1 MSDFIIRTEEL
12 SDEQIKELYV
22 PTQND
27 KKILEQLKS
36 QSPVLLVGSRGVGKS
51 FLSKISQIN
60 LMENFEKEK
69 IFPVFITF
77 RSVSL
82 IQSGNSKQFEL
93 WMLNRICT
101 CIIRELKKAGMING
115 TKWKFGNISGE
126 ETRNCKSLETLINI
140 NEKFENTWKHPGEII
155 ETSNIP
161 TIDEFMDIVED
172 MCIDLKIKRIVC
184 FIDEAAHI
192 FIPEQQRQFFTLFRE
207 IRSPYIKCNASIYP
221 GVTCFGDRFE
231 PMHDAV
237 VINMCRDIKED
248 SYVENM
254 KEMVTR
260 QVKDSDLLKAMMIN
274 GQNFSILAYAAGG
287 NPRLLLRSIEKIRSF
302 NSNTI
307 NSVFREF
314 YREEIW
320 MEQSG
325 LAEKYP
331 GNSIFIDWGRKFVE
345 EIVIPELKD
354 KNDRFLSTNKSTTA
368 YFWIHRNSPQA
379 VKEALRILEYT
390 GVIKQ
395 QALGIKATNAEIG
408 TRYEVN
414 IGCLLAFEAN
424 PQQKAMDIINN
435 LSLGRMSEYGANSK
449 AYNDLLSAVPK
460 FSEPDMSECLKK
472 QLSKS
477 IKVLEI
483 TQWQKSKL
491 VELNVKTIG
500 ELLFSTESKLMQA
513 YYVGEVKARQMKNAA
528 MAAVFEY
535 LFG

>member
-1 MSDFIIRTEEL
+1 MNDFIIRTEEL
-12 SDEQIKELYV
+12 SNEQIKELYV
-22 PTQND
+22 PTPND
-27 KKILEQLKS
+27 NKILEQLKS

-51 FLSKISQIN
+51 FLCKISQID
-60 LMENFEKEK
+60 LLDNFETEK

-101 CIIRELKKAGMING
+101 SIIRELKKAGIING

-126 ETRNCKSLETLINI
+126 KTSNCQSLETLMEINK
-140 NEKFENTWKHPGEII
+140 KFENTWKNPGEIV
-155 ETSNIP
+155 EASCIP

-172 MCIDLKIKRIVC
+172 ICIDLEIKRIVC
-184 FIDEAAHI
+184 YIDEAAHI

-207 IRSPYIKCNASIYP
+207 IRSQYIKCNASIYP

-237 VINMCRDIKED
+237 VVNMCRDIREAL
-248 SYVENM
+248 YVENM
-254 KEMVTR
+254 KEMVRR
-260 QVKDSDLLKAMMIN
+260 QIKDSDLLKTMMIN
-274 GQNFSILAYAAGG
+274 GENFTILAYAAGG
-287 NPRLLLRSIEKIRSF
+287 NPRLLLRSIEKINSF
-302 NSNTI
+302 SSNMI

-314 YREEIW
+314 YREEVW

-331 GNSIFIDWGRKFVE
+331 GNSIFIDWGRKFIE

-354 KNDRFLSTNKSTTA
+354 KNDRFLALNKGTTA

-395 QALGIKATNAEIG
+395 QAIGIKATNAEIG

-414 IGCLLAFEAN
+414 LGCLLAFEAK
-424 PQQKAMDIINN
+424 PQQRAMDIISN
-435 LSLGRMSEYGANSK
+435 LSLARMSEYGANSK
-449 AYNDLLSAVPK
+449 NYNDLLVAVPK
-460 FSEPDMSECLKK
+460 FNEPNMSECLKK
-472 QLSKS
+472 QLGKS
-477 IKVLEI
+477 VEVLEL
-483 TQWQKSKL
+483 TPWQKNKL
-491 VELNVKTIG
+491 IKLDIKTIG
-500 ELLFSTESKLMQA
+500 ELLLSTESKLMQA

>member
-82 IQSGNSKQFEL
+82 IQSGNSK
-93 WMLNRICT
+93 
-101 CIIRELKKAGMING
+101 
-115 TKWKFGNISGE
+115 
-126 ETRNCKSLETLINI
+126 
-140 NEKFENTWKHPGEII
+140 
-155 ETSNIP
+155 
-161 TIDEFMDIVED
+161 
-172 MCIDLKIKRIVC
+172 
-184 FIDEAAHI
+184 
-192 FIPEQQRQFFTLFRE
+192 
-207 IRSPYIKCNASIYP
+207 
-221 GVTCFGDRFE
+221 
-231 PMHDAV
+231 
-237 VINMCRDIKED
+237 D

-500 ELLFSTESKLMQA
+500 ELLLSTESKLMQA

>member
-1 MSDFIIRTEEL
+1 
-12 SDEQIKELYV
+12 
-22 PTQND
+22 
-27 KKILEQLKS
+27 
-36 QSPVLLVGSRGVGKS
+36 
-51 FLSKISQIN
+51 
-60 LMENFEKEK
+60 
-69 IFPVFITF
+69 
-77 RSVSL
+77 
-82 IQSGNSKQFEL
+82 
-93 WMLNRICT
+93 
-101 CIIRELKKAGMING
+101 
-115 TKWKFGNISGE
+115 
-126 ETRNCKSLETLINI
+126 
-140 NEKFENTWKHPGEII
+140 
-155 ETSNIP
+155 
-161 TIDEFMDIVED
+161 MDIVED

-472 QLSKS
+472 QLTGKMRNIKRVSQFDLCIAVLAVEGDMELIIKS
-477 IKVLEI
+477 YFDTVGFGVI
-483 TQWQKSKL
+483 QCR
-491 VELNVKTIG
+491 
-500 ELLFSTESKLMQA
+500 
-513 YYVGEVKARQMKNAA
+513 YYFIHSHYPF
-528 MAAVFEY
+528 FEKRCW
-535 LFG
+535 

>member
-1 MSDFIIRTEEL
+1 MSNFVIRTEEL

-60 LMENFEKEK
+60 LLENFGDER

-82 IQSGNSKQFEL
+82 IQSGNEKQFEL

-101 CIIRELKKAGMING
+101 NIIRELRKVGIITG
-115 TKWKFGNISGE
+115 TKWRFGNVSGE
-126 ETRNCKSLETLINI
+126 EMQNSKCIDSLMEIND
-140 NEKFENTWKHPGEII
+140 KFESTWRNPGEII

-161 TIDEFMDIVED
+161 TIDEFMDVVED
-172 MCIDLKIKRIVC
+172 MCIELNIKRIVC
-184 FIDEAAHI
+184 YIDEAAHI

-207 IRSPYIKCNASIYP
+207 IRSQYIKCNASIYP

-237 VINMCRDIKED
+237 VVNMCRDIREE
-248 SYVENM
+248 SYVKNM
-254 KEMVTR
+254 KEMVFK
-260 QVKDSDLLKAMMIN
+260 QAKDSELQKRMLSN
-274 GQNFSILAYAAGG
+274 GLNFTILAYASGG
-287 NPRLLLRSIEKIRSF
+287 NPRLLLRSIEKI
-302 NSNTI
+302 NDLNTKTI
-307 NSVFREF
+307 NNVFREF
-314 YREEIW
+314 YREEVW
-320 MEQSG
+320 MEQSA

-331 GNSIFIDWGRKFVE
+331 GNSMFIDWGRKFIE
-345 EIVIPELKD
+345 DIVIPELKD
-354 KNDRFLSTNKSTTA
+354 KNDRFLAMKKSTTA

-379 VKEALRILEYT
+379 VKESLRILEYT

-414 IGCLLAFEAN
+414 IGCLLAFEVN
-424 PQQKAMDIINN
+424 PRQKAMDIINN
-435 LSLGRMSEYGANSK
+435 LSLGRMSEYGANNK
-449 AYNDLLSAVPK
+449 YYNELLSAIPK
-460 FSEPDMSECLKK
+460 FNEPNMSECLKK

-477 IKVLEI
+477 INVLEL
-483 TQWQKSKL
+483 TEWQKRKL
-491 VELNVKTIG
+491 IDLNVNTIG
-500 ELLFSTESKLMQA
+500 ELLSSSESKLMQA
-513 YYVGEVKARQMKNAA
+513 YYVGEVKARRMKNAA

>member
-1 MSDFIIRTEEL
+1 MSNFIIRTEEL

-51 FLSKISQIN
+51 FLSKISQIS
-60 LMENFEKEK
+60 LLEGFEEER

-82 IQSGNSKQFEL
+82 IQSGNDKQFEL
-93 WMLNRICT
+93 WMLNKICT
-101 CIIRELKKAGMING
+101 SIIRELKKVGIISG
-115 TKWKFGNISGE
+115 VKWKFGNVSGE
-126 ETRNCKSLETLINI
+126 EMKNSKSLDILIEI
-140 NEKFENTWKHPGEII
+140 NQKFENSWRTPGEII
-155 ETSNIP
+155 ETNCIP
-161 TIDEFMDIVED
+161 TVDEFMDIVED
-172 MCIDLKIKRIVC
+172 LCIELGIKRIVC

-207 IRSPYIKCNASIYP
+207 IRSQYIKCNASIYP
-221 GVTCFGDRFE
+221 GVTCFGDNFE

-237 VINMCRDIKED
+237 MINMCRDIREE
-248 SYVENM
+248 SYIENM
-254 KEMVTR
+254 KEMVKK
-260 QVKDSDLLKAMMIN
+260 QVKESELLKAMLTN
-274 GQNFSILAYAAGG
+274 GQNFTILAYAAGG
-287 NPRLLLRSIEKIRSF
+287 NPRLLLRSIEKV
-302 NSNTI
+302 SNFKSTTVNNI
-307 NSVFREF
+307 FREF
-314 YREEIW
+314 YREEVW
-320 MEQSG
+320 AEQSG

-331 GNSIFIDWGRKFVE
+331 GNSMFIDWGRKFIE
-345 EIVIPELKD
+345 TIVIPELKN
-354 KNDRFLSTNKSTTA
+354 KNDKFLSLNKSTTA

-395 QALGIKATNAEIG
+395 QALGIRATNAEIG
-408 TRYEVN
+408 VRYEVN
-414 IGCLLAFEAN
+414 LGCLLSFEAN
-424 PQQKAMDIINN
+424 PQQRAKEIIRN

-449 AYNDLLSAVPK
+449 AYEELLVAVPK
-460 FSEPDMSECLKK
+460 FCEPDMSECLKK
-472 QLSKS
+472 QLVKS
-477 IKVLEI
+477 IDVLEL

-491 VELNVKTIG
+491 VELNIKTIG
-500 ELLFSTESKLMQA
+500 ELLQSSENKLMTA

-528 MAAVFEY
+528 LAAVFEY